1 MGPAYAGTLMSTAP
15 GVRRPDVDPD
25 SRAGS
30 RSGPR
35 PAAGPELAL
44 LRERLGATSIV
55 DADRLGS
62 ELDRLARAPG
72 GPDAGRLARLSDRI
86 ADAQLRLA
94 ERAAAIP
101 LVGHPEGL
109 PITARVEEI
118 TAAIRDH
125 QVVVVAGE
133 TGSGKT
139 TQLPKICLALGRGVR
154 GLIGHTQPRRLAA
167 RTVAERIA
175 EELDT
180 EVGAAVGY
188 AVRFTDRVG
197 PLTAVKLMTDG
208 ILLAE
213 LNRDRRLLAYDTV
226 IIDEAHERSLNVDFL
241 LGYLRQLLPRRPD
254 LKLVITSATIDP
266 QRFAAHFGGAPVVE
280 VSGRGFPVEI
290 RYRPLVAELPDPRDA
305 DDLQG
310 AGEADDASGRDADER
325 RAPVDDGDDTAA
337 AGAAAGAAGSAV
349 PAPARDPDERP
360 LVAEDQ
366 AGAISQAVAELAAE
380 GPGDILV
387 FCSGEREIRDA
398 ADSLAETGAGRR
410 GGGAFEVLPLYA
422 RLSAADQHRVF
433 APHPGRR
440 VVLATNVAETSL
452 TVPGIRY
459 VVDTGTAR
467 ISRYSRRTG
476 VQRLPVEA
484 VSQASAAQRAGR
496 CGRVAPGIAIR
507 LYARADL
514 EARPEFTDPEI
525 LRTNLASVILAMTSL
540 RLGRVEDFGFLD
552 PPDRRDIRN
561 GVALLDELGAVTGTD
576 AAELRLTPVGRRLAG
591 IPIDPRFGRMIL
603 EAGARGCVAE
613 VLVIAAALSVQDPRE
628 RPVEHRGAADAA
640 HARFAD
646 PTSDFSGILHLWR
659 YLRDSQRQLSSSAFR
674 RRCRAEYL
682 NVLRIREWQDLVG
695 QLRQAVRPLGLEA
708 GEVSGRF
715 DTDDPDTAATPAE
728 VGGGD
733 DPTESAAGAVADP
746 SAVHQSLLAG
756 LLSNIGMRAEDGRDF
771 RGARG
776 TSFAV
781 FPGSALSRRPPRWV
795 VGAELVETSRL
806 YARTV
811 ARIDPAWL
819 EPLAGH
825 LLKRSY
831 AGPHWA
837 KKRGAVVASETVT
850 LYGLPIVAGRPALYS
865 DVDPVLCR
873 ELFIRHALVEGDWET
888 HHAFTRRNRELVA
901 EVESLQEKSRRADLR
916 VDDDV
921 LVGFYD
927 RRLPAEVVSARHF
940 DRWWKT
946 VSRTEP
952 TLLDIPRDLLVS
964 DRAAVDE
971 ADYPDEWHSGDLSLP
986 LTYRFEPGGEADGVT
1001 VDVPL
1006 PLLTRV
1012 PDSAA
1017 TAVPGYREDLVTE
1030 LIRTLP
1036 KSLRRN
1042 FAPAREH
1049 ARAVL
1054 AGLDADTD
1062 PLPATVARELTR
1074 RSGIRVP
1081 VTAFETGALP
1091 PHLRPTFRVL
1101 AEGGHALAAD
1111 KDLDALRRRFGG
1123 QARAAISEAAS
1134 SVERTGLTAWT
1145 IGTLPRVVDVPGP
1158 AGSTRGHPALVDAG
1172 ATIAVRVLA
1181 SPVEQAASMA
1191 RGTRRL
1197 LLLGVPSPLAAVQRG
1212 LDNRARL
1219 TLAANP
1225 DGSLAALVED
1235 CAAAAVDAIVVDAGG
1250 PAWDAAGF
1258 ARLLTAVRTHLAELT
1273 GQLLHA
1279 VVDVLTA
1286 AGAARR
1292 ALDATDARRFP
1303 AAVGDVR
1310 SQLATLLPA
1319 GFVAAAGAAR
1329 TAALARYL
1337 RGVSR
1342 RLEVLERDPG
1352 RDADRT
1358 AVVAELTAAWEALR
1372 RDLGPD
1378 DDRRARLD
1386 DLGWELQEL
1395 RVSLFAQAL
1404 GTPTPVS
1411 PKRLRRALEALAS
1424 PAERRTA

>member
-1 MGPAYAGTLMSTAP
+1 MSTAP
-15 GVRRPDVDPD
+15 GVRRPDADPEP
-25 SRAGS
+25 RAAG

-35 PAAGPELAL
+35 PGAGPELGL
-44 LRERLGATSIV
+44 LRERLGATSIA
-55 DADRLGS
+55 DADRLGG
-62 ELDRLARAPG
+62 ELDRVARAPG

-94 ERAAAIP
+94 ERAAATP

-118 TAAIRDH
+118 AAAIRDH

-266 QRFAAHFGGAPVVE
+266 QRFAAHFGDAPVVE

-290 RYRPLVAELPDPRDA
+290 RYRPLVAELPDPRD
-305 DDLQG
+305 G
-310 AGEADDASGRDADER
+310 TG
-325 RAPVDDGDDTAA
+325 A
-337 AGAAAGAAGSAV
+337 AGATDATGSVPGAGPG
-349 PAPARDPDERP
+349 REPDERP

-410 GGGAFEVLPLYA
+410 GGGTFEVLPLYA

-484 VSQASAAQRAGR
+484 VSRASAAQRAGR

-552 PPDRRDIRN
+552 PPDRRDVRN
-561 GVALLDELGAVTGTD
+561 GVALLGELGAVEATD

-628 RPVEHRGAADAA
+628 RPVDSRAAADTA

-695 QLRQAVRPLGLEA
+695 QLRQAVRPLGLDA
-708 GEVSGRF
+708 GEVGDRF
-715 DTDDPDTAATPAE
+715 DSDDPDTADTAAG

-746 SAVHQSLLAG
+746 AAVHQSLLAG

-776 TSFAV
+776 TTFAV

-806 YARTV
+806 FARTV

-825 LLKRSY
+825 LVKRSY

-888 HHAFTRRNRELVA
+888 HHAFSRRNRELVA
-901 EVESLQEKSRRADLR
+901 DVESLQEKSRRADLR
-916 VDDDV
+916 VEDDV
-921 LVGFYD
+921 LVGFYE

-1012 PDSAA
+1012 PDGAA

-1062 PLPATVARELTR
+1062 PLPETVARELTR

-1081 VTAFETGALP
+1081 VTAFETAALP
-1091 PHLRPTFRVL
+1091 PHLRPTYRVL
-1101 AEGGHALAAD
+1101 AEGGRALAAD

-1172 ATIAVRVLA
+1172 TTVAVRVLA

-1197 LLLGVPSPLAAVQRG
+1197 LLLEVPSPLAAVQRG
-1212 LDNRARL
+1212 LENRSRL

-1235 CAAAAVDAIVVDAGG
+1235 CAAAAVDAIVADAGG

-1273 GQLLHA
+1273 GQLLHT

-1411 PKRLRRALEALAS
+1411 PKRLRRALDALAS
-1424 PAERRTA
+1424 PA